1 MSKVLAKQ
9 ETVETVTAEQAD
21 KDSLDSPT
29 KIKKMVSVESGSPSN
44 GISWFFDPASPTKI
58 SNYEM
63 SNDLETPCKLDK
75 AKGLKIQTEE
85 TSPAK
90 YQTPSN

>member
-29 KIKKMVSVESGSPSN
+29 KIKKMVSLDSGSPSN
-44 GISWFFDPASPTKI
+44 
-58 SNYEM
+58 
-63 SNDLETPCKLDK
+63 
-75 AKGLKIQTEE
+75 
-85 TSPAK
+85 
-90 YQTPSN
+90 